1 MNSKVISVEIV
12 DGKANVVANVDTPDE
27 MAAMCSLLLCG
38 LAQTVKDPLGW
49 LMQITGSAAAHIGNF
64 EEERENEAEG

>member
-27 MAAMCSLLLCG
+27 MAAM
-38 LAQTVKDPLGW
+38 
-49 LMQITGSAAAHIGNF
+49 
-64 EEERENEAEG
+64 